1 MNYKVALLA
10 GLMALSVFLRFY
22 FRYRRRTLTRKQRRV
37 MTTYASYYGHLDAPS
52 KCSFERIVADF
63 VNDKQWQGS
72 GITVVD
78 EMKVMIGSCAAQLLL
93 GFPKVRL
100 RHFKYIRVTAGPYRS
115 ERDGRMHLGEVRP
128 GPGVIIISWSDFV
141 KGYADPRNAYNVGL
155 HEFAH
160 ALWFENTIENGEDHF
175 LEGELL
181 QKWNVQAHAE
191 ISRMNEG
198 NGRFFR
204 EYAGSNPAEFFAVAV
219 EYFFEQPVEFKKALP
234 EIYGTLSA
242 LLRQDLA
249 ARMS

>member
-22 FRYRRRTLTRKQRRV
+22 LRYRRRTLTSKQRRV
-37 MTTYASYYGHLDAPS
+37 MTTYASYYHHLDADRQG
-52 KCSFERIVADF
+52 SFERIVADF

-78 EMKVMIGSCAAQLLL
+78 EMRVMIGSCAAQLLL
-93 GFPKVRL
+93 GFPEVRL
-100 RHFKYIRVTAGPYRS
+100 RHFKYIVVTSGPYRS

-160 ALWFENTIENGEDHF
+160 ALWFENTIENGDDHF
-175 LEGELL
+175 MDGELL
-181 QKWNVQAHAE
+181 QQWNAQAHAE
-191 ISRMNEG
+191 ISLINEG
-198 NGRFFR
+198 EVHFFR

-219 EYFFEQPVEFKKALP
+219 EYFFEQPTGFRSALP
-234 EIYGTLSA
+234 ELYGTLSG
-242 LLRQDLA
+242 LLRQDPV